1 MLPDR
6 NDLTGDL
13 FFVLLVAVMVVA
25 VLFIKKRPG
34 RAEIAVGVGIL
45 ANFDRKH
52 LIDPP
57 EVSKK
62 SGLSIGTAGTILNQI
77 RNTID

>member
-1 MLPDR
+1 
-6 NDLTGDL
+6 
-13 FFVLLVAVMVVA
+13 MVVA

-57 EVSKK
+57 EVREK
-62 SGLSIGTAGTILNQI
+62 SELSIDTAGTILNQI